1 MMASVSRKSSKGK
14 ISDHKRMNLSRVF
27 GDSQDFTSY
36 TVWQLSRYARFI
48 YNSAEK
54 NELQGTWKIY
64 ENKDGKLELHL
75 KDDQLIVTQDDLIL
89 NESRRFR
96 LQFESTPE
104 TTTSAQNCA
113 DFLTAIQGFV
123 NFRSME
129 THLGEMESGDK
140 KLNKQT
146 LQGETT
152 LSNIAK
158 ALTTPGEVNLPLA
171 YKHAHIADGDL
182 PTLVRMILTDANF
195 PAFVGAVEQELNAI
209 MQ

>member
-89 NESRRFR
+89 ESYCLKLAGDTIRVLSKSDSALIFCRINNESRRFR

-140 KLNKQT
+140 KTEEIWRDLDQPSMD
-146 LQGETT
+146 E
-152 LSNIAK
+152 
-158 ALTTPGEVNLPLA
+158 PGS
-171 YKHAHIADGDL
+171 DD
-182 PTLVRMILTDANF
+182 TRRS
-195 PAFVGAVEQELNAI
+195 
-209 MQ
+209 